1 VDVLLTIA
9 FYVCAGLALAGALGS
24 ALLASASSWRTLAL
38 LGLAVGTA
46 GVLASLSAGFAAL
59 VTLVCLVTCAIL
71 LSGPRAAAAGAL
83 GPVRESPWLAQLGA
97 IAAAGLFLTL
107 VYIALRGDFVRGSY
121 PGGWFGATFLGRL
134 LFARD
139 AIALQAVGMALLV
152 GLTGVAA
159 RSRSG
164 RS

>member
-24 ALLASASSWRTLAL
+24 ALLASASSLRMLAL
-38 LGLAVGTA
+38 LGVAVGTA
-46 GVLASLSAGFAAL
+46 GVLAALSAGFAAL
-59 VTLVCLVTCAIL
+59 VTLVCLGTCAVL
-71 LSGPRAAAAGAL
+71 LGLRPAGASGAM
-83 GPVRESPWLAQLGA
+83 GPIRDASWLAQLGA
-97 IAAAGLFLTL
+97 VAAAALFLTL
-107 VYIALRGDFVRGSY
+107 AYVALRGDFVRGSY
-121 PGGWFGATFLGRL
+121 PGGWFGASFLGRL

-139 AIALQAVGMALLV
+139 AIALQAVGLALLV

-164 RS
+164 RP